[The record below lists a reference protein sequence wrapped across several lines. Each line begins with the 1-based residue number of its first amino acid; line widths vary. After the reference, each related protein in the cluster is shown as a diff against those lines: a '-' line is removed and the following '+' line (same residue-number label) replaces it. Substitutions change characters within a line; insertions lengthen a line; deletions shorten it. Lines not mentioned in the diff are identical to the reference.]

1 MSDEIV
7 HFKHSQLQHGK
18 SNDRVYLMKVDE
30 RDLPEVIELAETL
43 AEEHGY
49 SKLFTKVP
57 ATLERAFFAH
67 GFIEEARVPGLF
79 DGEQEGVFLS
89 RFVDA
94 QRGEEQ
100 YVDTVQDVL
109 AAARAKPTVSFADAA
124 LPAGYSCQ
132 LLGPQDAEDMAALY
146 KVVFESYPFPI
157 HDPDYLRQTMDED
170 VIYHGI
176 RHHGVLVAVSSSE
189 MNVAQKHVEMTDFA
203 THPDQRGAGLASFL
217 LEEMEQD
224 MRRRGIRTAFTIAR
238 AYSFGMNITFSKHGY
253 RFTGTL
259 VNNTQIFGQLESM
272 NIWFKAL

>member
-1 MSDEIV
+1 MSDQIV
-7 HFKHSQLQHGK
+7 TFEHSLLQHGK

-30 RDLPEVIELAETL
+30 RDLPEVIRFAETL
-43 AEEHGY
+43 ATQHRY
-49 SKLFTKVP
+49 SKLFAKVP
-57 ATLERAFFAH
+57 ATLENAFLAH
-67 GFIEEARVPGLF
+67 GFMEEARVPGLF
-79 DGEQEGVFLS
+79 SGEQEGVFLS

-94 QRGEEQ
+94 QRSEEKFA
-100 YVDTVQDVL
+100 DTVKDVL
-109 AAARAKPTVSFADAA
+109 AAAQAKSTVSFADAR
-124 LPAGYSCQ
+124 LPDGYSCK

-146 KVVFESYPFPI
+146 KVVFASYPFPI

-176 RHHGVLVAVSSSE
+176 CHDGELVAVSSSE
-189 MNVAQKHVEMTDFA
+189 MNIAAKHVEMTDFA

-217 LEEMEQD
+217 LEQMEQD
-224 MRRRGIRTAFTIAR
+224 MRQHGIRTAFTIAR

-272 NIWFKAL
+272 NVWYKAL

>member
-1 MSDEIV
+1 MTDDIV
-7 HFKHSQLQHGK
+7 HFKHSLLQHGT

-30 RDLPEVIELAETL
+30 RDLPEVIERAETL
-43 AEEHGY
+43 AAQHGY

-57 ATLERAFFAH
+57 ATLESAFLAH

-79 DGEQEGVFLS
+79 GGELEGVFLS
-89 RFVDA
+89 RFVDPR
-94 QRGEEQ
+94 RGKEQ
-100 YVDTVQDVL
+100 FAATVHEVL
-109 AAARAKPTVSFADAA
+109 DAAHAKPTVSFTDAE
-124 LPAGYSCQ
+124 LPDGYSSQ
-132 LLGPQDAEDMAALY
+132 LLGPQDAEEMAALY
-146 KVVFESYPFPI
+146 NVVFESYPFPI
-157 HDPDYLRQTMDED
+157 HDPNYLRQTMDED

-176 RHHGVLVAVSSSE
+176 RHHDALVAVSSSE
-189 MNVAQKHVEMTDFA
+189 MNVAAQHVEMTDFA
-203 THPDQRGAGLASFL
+203 THPDQRGAGLAGFL

-272 NIWFKAL
+272 NIWYKAL